1 MSDTP
6 LSAQHFETLAIHAG
20 QEPDPTTGAVMTP
33 IYQTSTY
40 VQAAPDDNKGYEYS
54 RTDNPTRKALED
66 CLAAL
71 EGSNYGLAFSSG
83 MAAIDNVF
91 KLLAPGDH
99 VVATRDVYGGTFRLA
114 DKIWARY
121 GINFSWIDVTDLEA
135 VKAALRPETRLI
147 WLETPTNPGMGLADI
162 QAISALAKA
171 ATTNGQPRPLVAVD
185 NTFASP
191 ALQQP
196 LAFGADLVMH
206 STTKYLGGHSDVVGG
221 ALIVS
226 DEALFQRLKFLQN
239 AAGAV
244 PGPQDCFLL
253 LRGLKTL
260 ALRMERHST
269 NGMAVAQF
277 MSDHPAF
284 TVVNY
289 PGLRSHPQRELA
301 RRQMHGSG
309 GMVSAIMRGG
319 AEAGKAFVSRTRLF
333 ALAESLGRVERLIE
347 YPSSMT

>member
-1 MSDTP
+1 
-6 LSAQHFETLAIHAG
+6 
-20 QEPDPTTGAVMTP
+20 MTP
-33 IYQTSTY
+33 TDQTPTY
-40 VQAAPDDNKGYEYS
+40 VQSAPADHKGYEYS

-71 EGSNYGLAFSSG
+71 EGSSYGLAFSSG
-83 MAAIDNVF
+83 MAAIDTVF
-91 KLLAPGDH
+91 KLLSPGDH

-114 DKIWARY
+114 DKVWARS
-121 GINFSWIDVTDLEA
+121 GISCSWIDVTDLEA

-171 ATTNGQPRPLVAVD
+171 ATANGQPRPLVAVD

-226 DEALFQRLKFLQN
+226 AEALFQRLKFLQN
-239 AAGAV
+239 AAGGL
-244 PGPQDCFLL
+244 PWPQESLL
-253 LRGLKTL
+253 LCPPLNN
-260 ALRMERHST
+260 S
-269 NGMAVAQF
+269 
-277 MSDHPAF
+277 
-284 TVVNY
+284 
-289 PGLRSHPQRELA
+289 A
-301 RRQMHGSG
+301 RLM
-309 GMVSAIMRGG
+309 
-319 AEAGKAFVSRTRLF
+319 
-333 ALAESLGRVERLIE
+333 
-347 YPSSMT
+347 